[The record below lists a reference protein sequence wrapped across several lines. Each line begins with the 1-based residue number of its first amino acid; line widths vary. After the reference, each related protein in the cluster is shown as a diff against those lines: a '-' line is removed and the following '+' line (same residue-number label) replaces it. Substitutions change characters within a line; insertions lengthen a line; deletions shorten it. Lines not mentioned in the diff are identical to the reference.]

1 MLLLSVAMLPER
13 EFDGDVN
20 SQSSGS
26 PEFII
31 LSLKVW
37 YKLCE
42 YVDVEYYEN
51 VRVRQNLAF
60 LLKMGWLR
68 YHVSHPDNKRFY
80 TVYYIHK
87 TA

>member
-13 EFDGDVN
+13 EFDGDDN

-37 YKLCE
+37 Y
-42 YVDVEYYEN
+42 
-51 VRVRQNLAF
+51 
-60 LLKMGWLR
+60 M
-68 YHVSHPDNKRFY
+68 
-80 TVYYIHK
+80 
-87 TA
+87 